1 MLLWRRVKALA
12 LAGGGRLLWLAIAV
26 LLLSALLGPA
36 LREAIRRGWSG
47 LTATVYHTHPSPTV
61 IVSHLQRLNRLETAR
76 QITNHIIEVE
86 ASNGLPVWLA
96 GERVLLIA
104 RAEAVAGIDFAE
116 LKPEQIQ
123 VEGKRVRLQLPP
135 PRLLHVSLNEAHTKV
150 YDRKR
155 GWLVFQPDKEIETR
169 ARQQAIEEAREAA
182 LKGELMELAQRNAQ
196 ERLTE
201 LLRSLGFEEVEVEF
215 QR

>member
-12 LAGGGRLLWLAIAV
+12 LAGGWRLPWLAIAV

-36 LREAIRRGWSG
+36 LREAIWRGWSG

-104 RAEAVAGIDFAE
+104 RVEAVAGIDLAD

-123 VEGKRVRLQLPP
+123 VEGKRVRIRLPE

-169 ARQQAIEEAREAA
+169 ARQQAIVEAREAA
-182 LKGELMELAQRNAQ
+182 LKGELMALARRNAQ

-201 LLRSLGFEEVEVEF
+201 LMRSLGFEQVEIAF
-215 QR
+215 

>member
-47 LTATVYHTHPSPTV
+47 LTATVYHAHPSPTV
-61 IVSHLQRLNRLETAR
+61 LVSHLQRLNRLETAR

-135 PRLLHVSLNEAHTKV
+135 PRLMHVSLNEAHTKV

-201 LLRSLGFEEVEVEF
+201 LLRSLGFEEVAVEF

>member
-12 LAGGGRLLWLAIAV
+12 LAGGGRLLWLAIVV
-26 LLLSALLGPA
+26 LFLSALLGPA

-76 QITNHIIEVE
+76 QITNHIVEVE

-104 RAEAVAGIDFAE
+104 RVEAVAGVDLSE
-116 LKPEQIQ
+116 VKPEQIR
-123 VEGKRVRLQLPP
+123 VEGKRVQMRLPE
-135 PRLLHVSLNEAHTKV
+135 PRLLNVSINEAHTKV

-169 ARQQAIEEAREAA
+169 ARQQAIAEAREAA
-182 LKGELMELAQRNAQ
+182 LKGELTELARRNAQ

-201 LLRSLGFEEVEVEF
+201 LMRSLGFEEVEVRF
-215 QR
+215 